1 MELKTEL
8 RQKLS
13 LSARMQ
19 QCMSVLAMDY
29 AQLEEYVLQQAME
42 NPMIELEDL
51 TGAVHETAEVLHV
64 ERAEEDV
71 EMTGEEYPAGE
82 EEHRELYFQLSGYQM
97 PEPVRRAAEFI
108 IESLDENGYLQ
119 ETLADVAEAVKVG
132 EPEAEEGLRIVQ
144 KLEPCGV
151 GARSLEEC
159 LELQLLEKGADA
171 LDLKV
176 VRTCLELCAAGRYE
190 QIARRLDVSEE
201 AARNACKRIRGLDP
215 KPYRNEG
222 SVQRIRYLTA
232 DVLVARFQSRY
243 DVMLNPA
250 CFPNIRISQDY
261 IGLLEGEQD
270 PQIRG
275 YVREHLE
282 RALWLRDCVEKR
294 KDTILAVAG
303 ILAERQQKFLEMGP
317 KGLEPLRLKEVAAK
331 LQVHPSTVSRTI
343 KNKYIQTGWGIYP
356 LKYFFS
362 SGMES
367 EQGEISTAQI
377 RYAIRR
383 IIEKEDETRP
393 YSDSAITQILQ
404 ERGIHITRRT
414 VASYR
419 DQMEIPSSTIRKK
432 VL

>member
-19 QCMSVLAMDY
+19 QCMLILAMDY

-51 TGAVHETAEVLHV
+51 VGGMYGDVPILHV
-64 ERAEEDV
+64 ERTEDDT
-71 EMTGEEYPAGE
+71 ETTDEEYPAQE

-97 PEPVRRAAEFI
+97 SDPVRRAAEFI
-108 IESLDENGYLQ
+108 IESLDENGYFQ
-119 ETLADVAEAVKVG
+119 ESLPDVAEVVRVS
-132 EPEAEEGLRIVQ
+132 EAEAKEGLRMVQ

-151 GARSLEEC
+151 GARTLEEC
-159 LELQLLEKGADA
+159 LQLQLLDRGADP
-171 LDLKV
+171 LEQTV
-176 VRTCLELCAAGRYE
+176 VRTCLELCARGQYE
-190 QIARRLDVSEE
+190 QIAHRLLISEE
-201 AARNACKRIRGLDP
+201 EARNACMRIRELDP

-222 SVQRIRYLTA
+222 SVQRTRYLTA
-232 DVLVARFQSRY
+232 DILVARFRSQY
-243 DVMLNPA
+243 DVFLNPS
-250 CFPNIRISQDY
+250 CFPNIHISREY
-261 IGLLEGEQD
+261 MGLLEKTGD
-270 PQIRG
+270 PETRR

-282 RALWLRDCVEKR
+282 RAQWLKDCVEKR
-294 KDTILAVAG
+294 KDTILAVAE
-303 ILAERQQKFLEMGP
+303 ILVRRQQKFLELGP
-317 KGLEPLRLKEVAAK
+317 RGLEPLRLKDVAGE
-331 LQVHPSTVSRTI
+331 LQVHVSTVSRTI

-356 LKYFFS
+356 LKYFFV
-362 SGMES
+362 SGMEA

-383 IIEKEDETRP
+383 IIEKEDKTRP
-393 YSDSAITQILQ
+393 YSDANIAKILK